1 MKKVISLLLAV
12 LLVMMSVGNVL
23 AEEETNT
30 VSVRVVRMKG
40 ARYYGDTAM
49 LMASVQNA
57 EVSDDIRWEISAGYV
72 LNGTENWQVAGYGE
86 RFSVKLTW
94 EIVNSGFRCVLPTGE
109 VSGVYVFNG
118 ITEAPAEEVPAEI
131 TEEVTVETETEEIT
145 EEVVEEII
153 EEVTIEEAVEE
164 IIEEVTVE
172 EAIEEITEEE
182 TIEEAVEEI
191 IEEVTIEEDATEEII
206 EEVTIEAEEITEE
219 EIIAEITE
227 DETEVAEVVI
237 EEIPEE
243 DTADETETEEPAVEN
258 MTEELKT
265 EKENAEEKKII
276 TAEGETLEDIQAKGT
291 LMQSVYDVLDP
302 NRHIDLY
309 IIYGKEMVTAGD
321 TIRIVAVLYGYE
333 NVEYTLQWQETGD
346 NGKTWFDIPNATT
359 NEYAFILSS
368 DNYDHLWRIWV
379 EFPDE
384 VPAEQ

>member
-1 MKKVISLLLAV
+1 
-12 LLVMMSVGNVL
+12 MSIL
-23 AEEETNT
+23 
-30 VSVRVVRMKG
+30 
-40 ARYYGDTAM
+40 
-49 LMASVQNA
+49 
-57 EVSDDIRWEISAGYV
+57 DD
-72 LNGTENWQVAGYGE
+72 
-86 RFSVKLTW
+86 
-94 EIVNSGFRCVLPTGE
+94 
-109 VSGVYVFNG
+109 
-118 ITEAPAEEVPAEI
+118 
-131 TEEVTVETETEEIT
+131 
-145 EEVVEEII
+145 
-153 EEVTIEEAVEE
+153 
-164 IIEEVTVE
+164 
-172 EAIEEITEEE
+172 
-182 TIEEAVEEI
+182 
-191 IEEVTIEEDATEEII
+191 
-206 EEVTIEAEEITEE
+206 EEITEE